1 MLLGLE
7 VGDRWFMSGACF
19 SWMVVMWI
27 RFGYEL
33 NIGIG
38 LHRIGEV
45 YSMCLVWAYDVM
57 VLFWWA
63 VSLGLAFLLVW
74 VTNCCLYGFHVPSN
88 LHYFWSAYS

>member
-1 MLLGLE
+1 MIGFGNVLLGLE

-38 LHRIGEV
+38 LRRIREV
-45 YSMCLVWAYDVM
+45 CSMCLV
-57 VLFWWA
+57 
-63 VSLGLAFLLVW
+63 
-74 VTNCCLYGFHVPSN
+74 
-88 LHYFWSAYS
+88 